1 MSKDS
6 RHYTIIIAPNASSKV
21 LKLSIHHKALYIAA
35 GVLGLITLIGI
46 YTVVRVAQNE
56 SINFAYNS
64 LKTENE
70 RLKQDNE
77 AFQNSYSRLKN
88 QISYIEDV
96 SKTLARQ
103 ADMESATAVETQVG
117 TGGPETISAL
127 DKAADRLESN
137 IRQISDQL
145 RNNHL
150 RLVSI
155 PTGLPVNGYI
165 TDGFGMRRNP
175 FGGGGSELHSGLD
188 ISVDFGTPV
197 SVTADG
203 LVVWAAPHGGYGN
216 LVAIYHS
223 NGITTRYAHLS
234 KITVEPG
241 QRVRRGDQ
249 IGLAG
254 STGRSTAPHVHYEVR
269 ENDQAIDPQRYI
281 NPSRP

>member
-1 MSKDS
+1 MSKDN
-6 RHYTIIIAPNASSKV
+6 RHYTVIIAPNVSSKV
-21 LKLSIHHKALYIAA
+21 LKLSIHHKAIYIAA
-35 GVLGLITLIGI
+35 CLIVMIALIGV
-46 YTVVRVAQNE
+46 YAVVRVAQHE
-56 SINFAYNS
+56 SLNFAYYS
-64 LKTENE
+64 VKTENE

-77 AFQNSYSRLKN
+77 AFQNSYARLKN

-103 ADMESATAVETQVG
+103 ADMENVTALETQVG
-117 TGGPETISAL
+117 TGGPEAISAL

-145 RNNHL
+145 RASHL
-150 RLVSI
+150 RLASI

-175 FGGGGSELHSGLD
+175 FGGGGSEFHSGLD

-216 LVAIYHS
+216 LVAVYHS

-269 ENDQAIDPQRYI
+269 ENDQAIDPRRYI
-281 NPSRP
+281 NPSR

>member
-1 MSKDS
+1 MSKS

-21 LKLSIHHKALYIAA
+21 LKLSIHHKALHIAA
-35 GVLGLITLIGI
+35 GALALVTLIGI
-46 YTVVRVAQNE
+46 YTIVRVAQNE
-56 SINFAYNS
+56 SINFAYYS
-64 LKTENE
+64 MKSENE
-70 RLKQDNE
+70 RLKQENE
-77 AFQNSYSRLKN
+77 AFQNSYARLKN

-103 ADMESATAVETQVG
+103 ADMESPAAIETQVG

-137 IRQISDQL
+137 IRQISDQM
-145 RNNHL
+145 RNDHL

-203 LVVWAAPHGGYGN
+203 LVIWAAPHGGYGN

-241 QRVRRGDQ
+241 QRVKRGDQ

-269 ENDQAIDPQRYI
+269 ENDQALDPHRYI
-281 NPSRP
+281 NTPRP